1 MLYTCKWFDKKERKL
16 FRMDRVQLGL
26 TEAFTEIDLAVSSA
40 RRSQIDLLNRLQN
53 LYTLLD
59 ELEPSERS
67 KFDGKKALLA
77 QRKMASIENAI
88 RQIEK
93 RTARCEAIIK

>member
-1 MLYTCKWFDKKERKL
+1 
-16 FRMDRVQLGL
+16 MDRVQLGL
-26 TEAFTEIDLAVSSA
+26 TEAFTEIDLAVTAA
-40 RRSQIDLLNRLQN
+40 RRSQIDLLSRLQN

-59 ELEPSERS
+59 QLEPNERS

-77 QRKMASIENAI
+77 QRKMASIESAI

>member
-1 MLYTCKWFDKKERKL
+1 
-16 FRMDRVQLGL
+16 MDRVQLGL